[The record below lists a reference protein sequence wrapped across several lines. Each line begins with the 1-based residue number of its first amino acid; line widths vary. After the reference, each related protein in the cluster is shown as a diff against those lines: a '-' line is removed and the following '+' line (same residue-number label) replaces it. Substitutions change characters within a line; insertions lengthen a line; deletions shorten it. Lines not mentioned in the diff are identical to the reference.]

1 MRGGYLDMSKWFKL
15 IVLLIKMVLVIIEIF
30 ITLSL

>member
-15 IVLLIKMVLVIIEIF
+15 IVLLIKMVLVIIEII